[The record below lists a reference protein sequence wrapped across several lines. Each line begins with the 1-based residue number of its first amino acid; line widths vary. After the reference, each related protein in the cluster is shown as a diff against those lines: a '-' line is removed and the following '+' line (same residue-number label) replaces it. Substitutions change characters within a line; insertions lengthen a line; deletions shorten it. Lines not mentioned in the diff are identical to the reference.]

1 MTTRK
6 QIREALA
13 IVLQNGL
20 STVDDTK
27 IYEGQIISLDGRTPL
42 VIVASA
48 GSDRTGTGQQGRATL
63 GASGGN
69 RVFPAYFFDIYC
81 YALSTVDADDYLD
94 TIENEMAQAI
104 EDNQNHILW
113 KSITYREPSRMRGLI
128 QSDGAQYKYE
138 VTPLRILSS

>member
-1 MTTRK
+1 MATRK
-6 QIREALA
+6 EIREALA

-48 GSDRTGTGQQGRATL
+48 GVDRTGTGSQGRAVFG
-63 GASGGN
+63 GAGGN
-69 RVFPAYFFDIYC
+69 HVFPAYFIDIYT
-81 YALSTVDADDYLD
+81 YVLSTVDTDDHLD
-94 TIENEMAQAI
+94 RIEDEIAQAI
-104 EDNQNHILW
+104 ELNQSHSLW
-113 KSITYREPSRMRGLI
+113 KSITYREPTRMRGLI

-138 VTPLRILSS
+138 VTPLRIN